1 MMSCVYTQSLAI
13 NVIIRQPRPQSGD
26 VFKVEIARI
35 GKHFWHPLLIIK
47 SASMT
52 ERDKTTIRLYQT
64 KVQGIES

>member
-1 MMSCVYTQSLAI
+1 MSCVYTQILAI
-13 NVIIRQPRPQSGD
+13 NVIIRQPHPQSGD
-26 VFKVEIARI
+26 VFKVDLARI
-35 GKHFWHPLLIIK
+35 RKHFWHPLLIIK